1 MTPKARTTI
10 QALDA
15 CHQQIHL
22 YLDKL
27 QVLLGYLRADDD
39 EALIRQMAGEI
50 EVFFSGTS
58 RQHHLE
64 EEAEIFPPLLKS
76 DDAELVQAVQTLR
89 QDHNWLE
96 LNWTELAPMLRAV
109 EQGEDWVDL
118 EHLQHAIKVYVNL
131 SHDHIALE
139 ETLIYPQARAN
150 RAAELAKR
158 QAG

>member
-1 MTPKARTTI
+1 MTPQARTTI

-15 CHQQIHL
+15 CHQQMQLH
-22 YLDKL
+22 LDKM
-27 QVLLGYLRADDD
+27 QALLGYLRADDN

-50 EVFFSGTS
+50 EVFFSNTS

-96 LNWTELAPMLRAV
+96 LNWSELAPMLRAV

-118 EHLQHAIKVYVNL
+118 EHLQHAIEVFVNL